1 MSQIFSL
8 NTICKLISMFLTSET
23 KPKRFDNMKKWL
35 LYSDIG
41 FTAPQATKL
50 IIQTSSFCTFFIPL
64 LTCILIW
71 WSCERF
77 IPKNDEINPKLK
89 NIKNNKHSVHDI
101 WLSNRVSK
109 MFSIVF
115 QFCSLRNSQISWV
128 LFSTVYILATSKSHL
143 YT

>member
-1 MSQIFSL
+1 MSQIINLQVYLHVS
-8 NTICKLISMFLTSET
+8 NIRKTQKIWQYEKMTFLFRHRIHCTTSHQI
-23 KPKRFDNMKKWL
+23 NN
-35 LYSDIG
+35 SN
-41 FTAPQATKL
+41 
-50 IIQTSSFCTFFIPL
+50 IIILHFFQST

-89 NIKNNKHSVHDI
+89 NIESNKHSVHDI
-101 WLSNRVSK
+101 WLLNRVSK
-109 MFSIVF
+109 MFSIIF